1 LHWANIIRKIE
12 NYPTLKT
19 PKSVI
24 YSAVGLMIVATS
36 ILKAYFC
43 KKILLV
49 NYLSVENISKSF
61 GERALFNNLSFGIN
75 KDQKIAFIAKNGS
88 GKTTIMK
95 IINGEDEPD
104 TGNVVLRKGIKMA
117 FLSQVGSLQD
127 ELTIEESIF
136 ASDNPVLKVI
146 EAYEK
151 ALENPENEE
160 AYQKAFDGMDQ
171 HNAWDFETQYKQIL
185 FKLKLEDFKL
195 KVKNLSG
202 GQKKRLSLAII
213 LINRPDL
220 LILDEPTNH
229 LDLEMIEWLETYFAK
244 ENITLFM
251 VTHDRFFLE
260 RVCNE
265 IIELDNG
272 KLYQYKGNYS
282 YYLEKKEER
291 IASENSSV
299 DKAQNLFVKE
309 LEWMRRQPKARTTKS
324 KSRQDDFYDIKEK
337 AQSRRRENKVE
348 LEINMERMGSK
359 IIELH
364 KISKKFKEHV
374 ILDTFSFDFQ
384 RGERIGIIGKNGT
397 GKSTFLNLLTGTI
410 PLDSGKVVVGETIKI
425 GYYTQSGINPKPG
438 QRVIDVI
445 KEYGEFIPL
454 MKGKLISASQLLER
468 FLFDSKK
475 QYDFVDRLSG
485 GELKRLYLCT
495 VLIQNPNFLILD
507 EPTNDLDIVTLNVLE
522 SFLLDYPGCLLVVSH
537 DRYFM
542 DKIVDHLFI
551 FRGQGEIEDFPGNY
565 SDFRAYEDSA
575 DVAQKEENKADK
587 KDWKQNNPT
596 GNLTFNEQKEFQ
608 KTEREIKDLEIQKI
622 AIEQLFSDG
631 KVADTDIEKKAN
643 ELKNIIS
650 KMEAKEERWFEL
662 SSKMEG

>member
-1 LHWANIIRKIE
+1 MK
-12 NYPTLKT
+12 
-19 PKSVI
+19 I
-24 YSAVGLMIVATS
+24 YSFS
-36 ILKAYFC
+36 SKDYFC
-43 KKILLV
+43 KKITSV

-61 GERALFNNLSFGIN
+61 GERTLFENISFGIN

-88 GKTTIMK
+88 GKTCIMK

-104 TGNVVLRKGIKMA
+104 SGQVILRKEIKMA
-117 FLSQVGSLQD
+117 FLSQDHNLQD

-136 ASDNPVLKVI
+136 ASDNETLKVI
-146 EAYEK
+146 EQYEK
-151 ALENPENEE
+151 ALENPEDEE
-160 AYQKAFDGMDQ
+160 AYQKAFDKMDQ

-229 LDLEMIEWLETYFAK
+229 LDLEMIEWLESYFAK

-291 IASENSSV
+291 IASENASV

-324 KSRQDDFYDIKEK
+324 KSRQDDFYVIKEK
-337 AQSRRRENKVE
+337 AQNRRRENKVE

-364 KISKKFKEHV
+364 KISKKFKDHV
-374 ILDTFSFDFQ
+374 ILDNFSFDFQ

-397 GKSTFLNLLTGTI
+397 GKSTFLNLLTGTL
-410 PLDSGKVVVGETIKI
+410 PLDGGKVIKGDTIKI

-438 QRVIDVI
+438 QKVIDII
-445 KEYGEFIPL
+445 KEYGEYIPL
-454 MKGKLISASQLLER
+454 AKGKIISAGQLLER
-468 FLFDSKK
+468 FLFDRKK
-475 QYDFVDRLSG
+475 QHDYVEKLSG

-542 DKIVDHLFI
+542 DKIVDHLFV
-551 FRGQGEIEDFPGNY
+551 FRGDGVIEDFPGNY

-575 DVAQKEENKADK
+575 DVAQKEENKAEK

-596 GNLTFNEQKEFQ
+596 GNLTFNEQKEYQ
-608 KTEREIKDLEIQKI
+608 KIEKEIKDLESQKV

-631 KVADTDIEKKAN
+631 KVADADIEKKAKDL
-643 ELKNIIS
+643 EEIIQ
-650 KMEAKEERWFEL
+650 KIETKEERWFEL
-662 SSKMEG
+662 SAKIES

>member
-1 LHWANIIRKIE
+1 MK
-12 NYPTLKT
+12 
-19 PKSVI
+19 I
-24 YSAVGLMIVATS
+24 YSFS
-36 ILKAYFC
+36 SKDYFC
-43 KKILLV
+43 KKITLV

-61 GERALFNNLSFGIN
+61 GERTLFENISFGIN

-88 GKTTIMK
+88 GKTCIMK

-104 TGNVVLRKGIKMA
+104 SGQVVLRKEIKMA
-117 FLSQVGSLQD
+117 FLSQDHNLQD

-136 ASDNPVLKVI
+136 ASDNETLKVI
-146 EAYEK
+146 EQYEK
-151 ALENPENEE
+151 ALEHPEDEE
-160 AYQKAFDGMDQ
+160 AYQKAFDKMDQ
-171 HNAWDFETQYKQIL
+171 LNAWDFETQYKQIL

-229 LDLEMIEWLETYFAK
+229 LDLEMIEWLESYFAK

-291 IASENSSV
+291 IASENASI

-324 KSRQDDFYDIKEK
+324 KSRQDDFYIIKEK
-337 AQSRRRENKVE
+337 AQNRRRENKVE

-364 KISKKFKEHV
+364 KISKKFKDHV
-374 ILDTFSFDFQ
+374 ILDNFSFDFQ

-397 GKSTFLNLLTGTI
+397 GKSTFLNLLTGTL
-410 PLDSGKVVVGETIKI
+410 PLDSGKVIKGDTIKI

-438 QRVIDVI
+438 QKVIDII
-445 KEYGEFIPL
+445 KEYGEYIPL
-454 MKGKLISASQLLER
+454 AKGKIISAGQLLER
-468 FLFDSKK
+468 FLFDRKK
-475 QYDFVDRLSG
+475 QHDYVEKLSG

-542 DKIVDHLFI
+542 DKIVDHLFV
-551 FRGQGEIEDFPGNY
+551 FRGDGEIEDFPGNY

-575 DVAQKEENKADK
+575 DVAQKEENKAEK

-596 GNLTFNEQKEFQ
+596 GNLSFNEQKEYQ
-608 KTEREIKDLEIQKI
+608 KIEKEIKELEIQK
-622 AIEQLFSDG
+622 ANIEQLFSDG
-631 KVADTDIEKKAN
+631 KVADEDIEQKAK
-643 ELKNIIS
+643 ELEAIIQ
-650 KMEAKEERWFEL
+650 KIEAKEERWFEL
-662 SSKMEG
+662 SAKIE

>member
-1 LHWANIIRKIE
+1 
-12 NYPTLKT
+12 
-19 PKSVI
+19 
-24 YSAVGLMIVATS
+24 M
-36 ILKAYFC
+36 
-43 KKILLV
+43 

-61 GERALFNNLSFGIN
+61 GERTLFKDISFGIN

-88 GKTTIMK
+88 GKTQIMRM
-95 IINGEDEPD
+95 INGDDEPD
-104 TGNVVLRKGIKMA
+104 TGQIVIRKGIKMA
-117 FLSQVGSLQD
+117 FLSQNNNLQD

-136 ASDNPVLKVI
+136 ASDNDVLKVI
-146 EAYEK
+146 ERYEK
-151 ALENPENEE
+151 ALENPEDEE
-160 AYQKAFDGMDQ
+160 KYQLAFDEMDR
-171 HNAWDFETQYKQIL
+171 HNAWDFETQFKQIL
-185 FKLKLEDFKL
+185 SKLKLEDLKL
-195 KVKNLSG
+195 KVKSLSG

-229 LDLEMIEWLETYFAK
+229 LDLEMIEWLESYFAK

-272 KLYQYKGNYS
+272 KLYSYKGNYS
-282 YYLEKKEER
+282 YYLQKKEER
-291 IASENSSV
+291 IAMENSSI

-309 LEWMRRQPKARTTKS
+309 LAWMRRQPKARTTKS
-324 KSRQDDFYDIKEK
+324 KSRQDDFYKIKEV
-337 AQSRRRENKVE
+337 AESRRKENVVE

-364 KISKKFKEHV
+364 KLNKKFKDKV
-374 ILDTFSFDFQ
+374 ILDNFTYDFQ

-397 GKSTFLNLLTGTI
+397 GKSTFLNILTKTMV
-410 PLDSGKVVVGETIKI
+410 PDSGKVVIGETIKV

-438 QRVIDVI
+438 QKVIDII
-445 KEYGEFIPL
+445 KEYGEYIPL
-454 MKGKLISASQLLER
+454 TKGKIISASQLLER
-468 FLFDSKK
+468 FLFDAKK
-475 QYDFVDRLSG
+475 QYDFVEKLSG

-551 FRGQGEIEDFPGNY
+551 FRGEGQIEDFPGNY
-565 SDFRAYEDSA
+565 SDFRAYEDSSEPTK
-575 DVAQKEENKADK
+575 KELNSVNTEKNS
-587 KDWKQNNPT
+587 WKQNNST
-596 GNLTFNEQKEFQ
+596 AAGLNFNEQKEFN
-608 KTEREIKDLEIQKI
+608 KLEREIKDLEYEKKQ
-622 AIEQLFSDG
+622 IENLFAEG
-631 KVADTDIEKKAN
+631 KVADEDITTKAN
-643 ELKNIIS
+643 ELEKII
-650 KMEAKEERWFEL
+650 KKLEEKEERWFEL
-662 SSKMEG
+662 SSKME

>member
-1 LHWANIIRKIE
+1 
-12 NYPTLKT
+12 
-19 PKSVI
+19 
-24 YSAVGLMIVATS
+24 M
-36 ILKAYFC
+36 
-43 KKILLV
+43 

-61 GERALFNNLSFGIN
+61 GERTLFKDLSFGIN

-88 GKTTIMK
+88 GKTCIMK

-104 TGNVVLRKGIKMA
+104 TGQVVVRKDIRMA
-117 FLSQVGSLQD
+117 FLSQDHNLQD

-136 ASDNPVLKVI
+136 ASDNEVLKVI
-146 EAYEK
+146 EQYEK
-151 ALENPENEE
+151 ALEKPEDEE
-160 AYQKAFDGMDQ
+160 AYQKAFDDMDR
-171 HNAWDFETQYKQIL
+171 HNAWDFETQFKQIL

-229 LDLEMIEWLETYFAK
+229 LDLEMIEWLESYFAK

-291 IASENSSV
+291 INSENSSV
-299 DKAQNLFVKE
+299 DKAQNLFKKE

-324 KSRQDDFYDIKEK
+324 KSRQDDFYVIKEK
-337 AQSRRRENKVE
+337 AESRRKENVVE

-364 KISKKFKEHV
+364 KISKKFGDHV
-374 ILDTFSFDFQ
+374 ILNDFTFDFQ
-384 RGERIGIIGKNGT
+384 RGARIGIIGKNGT
-397 GKSTFLNLLTGTI
+397 GKSTFLNLLTGTL
-410 PLDSGKVVVGETIKI
+410 PLDAGKVIVGDTIKI

-438 QRVIDVI
+438 QRVIDII
-445 KEYGEFIPL
+445 KEYGEYIPL
-454 MKGKLISASQLLER
+454 TKGKIISASQLLER
-468 FLFDSKK
+468 FLFDAKK
-475 QYDFVDRLSG
+475 QYDFVEKLSG

-542 DKIVDHLFI
+542 DKIVDHLFV
-551 FRGQGEIEDFPGNY
+551 FRGQGEIENFPGNY

-575 DVAQKEENKADK
+575 DVAQKEENKAEK
-587 KDWKQNNPT
+587 KDWKQQNNT
-596 GNLTFNEQKEFQ
+596 SGLTFNEQKEFQ
-608 KTEREIKDLEIQKI
+608 KIEREIKDLEFKKKE
-622 AIEQLFSDG
+622 IEQLFSDG
-631 KVADTDIEKKAN
+631 KVADADIEKKAN
-643 ELKNIIS
+643 ELQGVII
-650 KMEAKEERWFEL
+650 KMEEKEERWFEL
-662 SSKMEG
+662 SGKIEG

>member
-1 LHWANIIRKIE
+1 
-12 NYPTLKT
+12 
-19 PKSVI
+19 
-24 YSAVGLMIVATS
+24 
-36 ILKAYFC
+36 
-43 KKILLV
+43 V

-61 GERALFNNLSFGIN
+61 GERTLFKDISFGIN

-88 GKTTIMK
+88 GKTTIMS
-95 IINGEDEPD
+95 IINGLDEPD
-104 TGNVVLRKGIKMA
+104 TGQVVLRKSIRMA
-117 FLSQVGSLQD
+117 FLSQDNKLQD

-136 ASDNPVLKVI
+136 ASDNESLKVI

-151 ALENPENEE
+151 ALENPEDEE
-160 AYQKAFDGMDQ
+160 AYQKAFDAMDR

-195 KVKNLSG
+195 KVKSLSG

-229 LDLEMIEWLETYFAK
+229 LDLEMIEWLESYFAK

-272 KLYQYKGNYS
+272 KIYQYKGNYS

-291 IASENSSV
+291 IASENASV

-324 KSRQDDFYDIKEK
+324 KSRQDDFYVIKEK
-337 AQSRRRENKVE
+337 AQSRRKENVVE

-359 IIELH
+359 IVELH
-364 KISKKFKEHV
+364 KISKKFKDHV
-374 ILDTFSFDFQ
+374 ILDNFSYDFQ

-397 GKSTFLNLLTGTI
+397 GKSTFLNLLTGTL
-410 PLDSGKVVVGETIKI
+410 PLDSGKVVVGDTIKI

-454 MKGKLISASQLLER
+454 AKGRMISASQLLER
-468 FLFDSKK
+468 FLFDAKK
-475 QYDFVDRLSG
+475 QYDYVEKLSG

-522 SFLLDYPGCLLVVSH
+522 SFLLDYPGCLVVVSH

-542 DKIVDHLFI
+542 DKIVDQLFV
-551 FRGQGEIEDFPGNY
+551 FRGQGEIETFPGNY
-565 SDFRAYEDSA
+565 SDFRAYEDSN
-575 DVAQKEENKADK
+575 DVIQKEDNKAEK
-587 KDWKQNNPT
+587 KEWKQNNPS

-608 KTEREIKDLEIQKI
+608 KIEREIKDLEIDKSK
-622 AIEQLFSDG
+622 IEQLFSDG
-631 KVADTDIEKKAN
+631 KVADAEIEKKAK
-643 ELKNIIS
+643 ELENIIKKIES
-650 KMEAKEERWFEL
+650 KEERWFEL
-662 SSKMEG
+662 LAKSEG